1 MGGSLLAG
9 LLSIAGSVTARVLAS
24 LGFSVVAI
32 AGIGASVSAIRSALM
47 SSLNSAPS
55 AMVQLAGLAGAWDA
69 LGLVLGAVSFAVS
82 YWGLTSAVR
91 IAGVSS

>member
-9 LLSIAGSVTARVLAS
+9 LLSIAGSVTARVLMS

-32 AGIGASVSAIRSALM
+32 AGIGASVAAIKSALM
-47 SSLNSAPS
+47 TSLNTASPAIL
-55 AMVQLAGLAGAWDA
+55 QLAGLAGAWDA
-69 LGLVLGAVSFAVS
+69 LGLVLGGVSFAVS

-91 IAGVSS
+91 IAGGN